1 MSRAKFGFSV
11 WGRKENIQIYPF
23 LESILERH
31 GLGPQVKPTKT
42 NYDLAINAD
51 ILKQEMEQIGFINV
65 KMWFQPVNFVFNTF
79 EDFFDT
85 IFNQPATAMKI
96 QTLTLEQQKALI
108 EDARREYVEQFEKAV
123 EPKHFENMIII
134 ASRP

>member
-1 MSRAKFGFSV
+1 MSGAKYGFSV
-11 WGRKENIQIYPF
+11 WGRKENILIYPF

-51 ILKQEMEQIGFINV
+51 ILKQEMEQIGFIGV

-85 IFNQPATAMKI
+85 IFN
-96 QTLTLEQQKALI
+96 
-108 EDARREYVEQFEKAV
+108 
-123 EPKHFENMIII
+123 
-134 ASRP
+134 